1 MLMLPIWGPHFENT
15 ASPSP
20 SKRTQ
25 ALSSRTCESL
35 DILPPIPSK
44 LASFEYMTAA
54 PLKLSY
60 ARKLPEAL
68 LKRQV
73 IIQ

>member
-1 MLMLPIWGPHFENT
+1 MLPIWGPHFENT

-25 ALSSRTCESL
+25 ALSPRTSERL
-35 DILPPIPSK
+35 DILPPIPTK

-54 PLKLSY
+54 PLKL
-60 ARKLPEAL
+60 
-68 LKRQV
+68 
-73 IIQ
+73 

>member
-1 MLMLPIWGPHFENT
+1 MLFDCHL
-15 ASPSP
+15 SPLA